1 MMQRSS
7 PGMQSPG
14 MQRQPA
20 NMVGGGGGT
29 TFYNVS
35 MQLSEELVNQLT
47 VEHATETK
55 ALYKQ
60 ITAMREELG
69 RCGELM
75 QGFVDREKA
84 ITEMM
89 QQLQQAYEQTS
100 SSLADMHGKFGDMTN
115 HGIAKPDPVKDSE
128 VEIQRIGRL
137 LSSPAVPPPSV
148 PPHLQ
153 QLVKSPIQQR

>member
-1 MMQRSS
+1 MQR
-7 PGMQSPG
+7 PGTRG
-14 MQRQPA
+14 QPA
-20 NMVGGGGGT
+20 GGA
-29 TFYNVS
+29 TFYNVG

-55 ALYKQ
+55 GLYKQ
-60 ITAMREELG
+60 VVAMREELA

-84 ITEMM
+84 ITQML
-89 QQLQQAYEQTS
+89 QQLQEAYNQSTAG
-100 SSLADMHGKFGDMTN
+100 LGDAHGKFGDMTN
-115 HGIAKPDPVKDSE
+115 HGMTKPDPVKDSE

-137 LSSPAVPPPSV
+137 LSSPAVPPPEV

-153 QLVKSPIQQR
+153 QLVKSPVKR